1 MLEGTSSK
9 NSVDKL
15 AVQIGEHFKKNE
27 SHHMPR
33 LDYKVFYFK
42 VANGFQAR
50 IFYDFRTHR
59 FSFSGLYNPGI
70 GLDATLDFSSTSLR
84 EVCIHVRGTSFLSL
98 KSMVYVHVL
107 EFPHVE
113 ISIGFFEHFGTIIFI
128 ICILRIIF

>member
-15 AVQIGEHFKKNE
+15 AVQIAEHFKKNE
-27 SHHMPR
+27 NHQNPFR
-33 LDYKVFYFK
+33 DYKVFFLK

-50 IFYDFRTHR
+50 IFYDFSTHR
-59 FSFSGLYNPGI
+59 FGFSGLYNPGI
-70 GLDATLDFSSTSLR
+70 GLDDKLDFFSTSLR

-98 KSMVYVHVL
+98 KNMVFVHVV

-113 ISIGFFEHFGTIIFI
+113 ISIGFFEHFSTIIFI

>member
-9 NSVDKL
+9 NSVDDL
-15 AVQIGEHFKKNE
+15 AVLIAEHFKKND

-33 LDYKVFYFK
+33 LDYKVFFLK
-42 VANGFQAR
+42 LANGWYAR
-50 IFYDFRTHR
+50 IFYDYRTHR

-70 GLDATLDFSSTSLR
+70 GLNDKLDFASTSLR

-98 KSMVYVHVL
+98 KSMVFVEIL
-107 EFPHVE
+107 EFPHVQ